1 MDRSWTWFYKNLPNI
16 IAYEVI
22 LMRPTRVVI
31 DLIKLENN
39 IKEIKSQLD
48 SKTAIM
54 AIVKANAYG
63 HGILEVAKAALKS
76 GAHSLGVAIPE
87 EGVKLRRGGID
98 CDILVL
104 GGFAT
109 DQINL
114 ILDYNLSICLFSLDS
129 AMLINK
135 LAGEKRKK
143 VKVHLKVDTG
153 MGRIGVRDREEAVK
167 LGIAINQMEHLI
179 LEGIFTHFSSA
190 DEPDQNYS
198 SIQLDRFVSVVNDFR
213 RAGIHPVW
221 IHAANTASM
230 VNFPKSHFN
239 MVRIGIGIYGY
250 IPGHALDSKRVI
262 KVEPVLSW
270 HTRVLHIKSIGVGS
284 AISYGRTYIAQEPR
298 IIATLPV
305 GYGDGYSRLL
315 SNKGWVLIRGKKA
328 PIVGNICMDQMMV
341 DVTDIPGTEVGDDVV
356 LIGRQGDRSIFADDL
371 AKLYGTISY
380 EVLTGI
386 SARVPRI
393 YGES

>member
-1 MDRSWTWFYKNLPNI
+1 MDRSWAWFYKKLPNI

-114 ILDYNLSICLFSLDS
+114 ILDYNLS
-129 AMLINK
+129 
-135 LAGEKRKK
+135 
-143 VKVHLKVDTG
+143 
-153 MGRIGVRDREEAVK
+153 
-167 LGIAINQMEHLI
+167 
-179 LEGIFTHFSSA
+179 
-190 DEPDQNYS
+190 
-198 SIQLDRFVSVVNDFR
+198 
-213 RAGIHPVW
+213 
-221 IHAANTASM
+221 
-230 VNFPKSHFN
+230 
-239 MVRIGIGIYGY
+239 
-250 IPGHALDSKRVI
+250 
-262 KVEPVLSW
+262 
-270 HTRVLHIKSIGVGS
+270 
-284 AISYGRTYIAQEPR
+284 
-298 IIATLPV
+298 
-305 GYGDGYSRLL
+305 
-315 SNKGWVLIRGKKA
+315 
-328 PIVGNICMDQMMV
+328 
-341 DVTDIPGTEVGDDVV
+341 
-356 LIGRQGDRSIFADDL
+356 
-371 AKLYGTISY
+371 
-380 EVLTGI
+380 
-386 SARVPRI
+386 
-393 YGES
+393 

>member
-1 MDRSWTWFYKNLPNI
+1 
-16 IAYEVI
+16 
-22 LMRPTRVVI
+22 MRPTRVVI

-153 MGRIGVRDREEAVK
+153 MGRIGVRDREEGK
-167 LGIAINQMEHLI
+167 TWHRYKSNGTSNPG
-179 LEGIFTHFSSA
+179 GIFTHFPA
-190 DEPDQNYS
+190 PMNL
-198 SIQLDRFVSVVNDFR
+198 I
-213 RAGIHPVW
+213 
-221 IHAANTASM
+221 
-230 VNFPKSHFN
+230 
-239 MVRIGIGIYGY
+239 
-250 IPGHALDSKRVI
+250 
-262 KVEPVLSW
+262 
-270 HTRVLHIKSIGVGS
+270 
-284 AISYGRTYIAQEPR
+284 RT
-298 IIATLPV
+298 TH
-305 GYGDGYSRLL
+305 L
-315 SNKGWVLIRGKKA
+315 SN
-328 PIVGNICMDQMMV
+328 
-341 DVTDIPGTEVGDDVV
+341 
-356 LIGRQGDRSIFADDL
+356 
-371 AKLYGTISY
+371 
-380 EVLTGI
+380 
-386 SARVPRI
+386 
-393 YGES
+393 

>member
-1 MDRSWTWFYKNLPNI
+1 
-16 IAYEVI
+16 
-22 LMRPTRVVI
+22 MRPTRVVI

-153 MGRIGVRDREEAVK
+153 TVSYTHLDVYKRQLLGFDSRIEGSGSRSMQGR
-167 LGIAINQMEHLI
+167 
-179 LEGIFTHFSSA
+179 FSS
-190 DEPDQNYS
+190 PS
-198 SIQLDRFVSVVNDFR
+198 S
-213 RAGIHPVW
+213 
-221 IHAANTASM
+221 
-230 VNFPKSHFN
+230 
-239 MVRIGIGIYGY
+239 
-250 IPGHALDSKRVI
+250 
-262 KVEPVLSW
+262 
-270 HTRVLHIKSIGVGS
+270 LH
-284 AISYGRTYIAQEPR
+284 
-298 IIATLPV
+298 
-305 GYGDGYSRLL
+305 D
-315 SNKGWVLIRGKKA
+315 
-328 PIVGNICMDQMMV
+328 
-341 DVTDIPGTEVGDDVV
+341 
-356 LIGRQGDRSIFADDL
+356 
-371 AKLYGTISY
+371 
-380 EVLTGI
+380 
-386 SARVPRI
+386 
-393 YGES
+393 

>member
-1 MDRSWTWFYKNLPNI
+1 M
-16 IAYEVI
+16 
-22 LMRPTRVVI
+22 
-31 DLIKLENN
+31 
-39 IKEIKSQLD
+39 
-48 SKTAIM
+48 
-54 AIVKANAYG
+54 
-63 HGILEVAKAALKS
+63 
-76 GAHSLGVAIPE
+76 
-87 EGVKLRRGGID
+87 
-98 CDILVL
+98 VL

-315 SNKGWVLIRGKKA
+315 SNKGWVLIRKKA
-328 PIVGNICMDQMMV
+328 IM
-341 DVTDIPGTEVGDDVV
+341 E
-356 LIGRQGDRSIFADDL
+356 
-371 AKLYGTISY
+371 
-380 EVLTGI
+380 
-386 SARVPRI
+386 I
-393 YGES
+393 YVWIK

>member
-1 MDRSWTWFYKNLPNI
+1 M
-16 IAYEVI
+16 
-22 LMRPTRVVI
+22 VI